1 MIRGNDY
8 KNCLWEARR
17 DIKDSEEPLKP
28 GMWEKSS
35 DGRADGSGPPDE
47 PKGVTKGDWM
57 SGISVHTC

>member
-28 GMWEKSS
+28 GMWEK
-35 DGRADGSGPPDE
+35 E
-47 PKGVTKGDWM
+47 Q
-57 SGISVHTC
+57 